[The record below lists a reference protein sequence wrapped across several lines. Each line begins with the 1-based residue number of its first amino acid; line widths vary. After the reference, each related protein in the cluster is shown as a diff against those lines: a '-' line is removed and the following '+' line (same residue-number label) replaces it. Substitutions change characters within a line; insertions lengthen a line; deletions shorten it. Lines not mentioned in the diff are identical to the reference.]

1 MRHRA
6 GGSRSQAGRVTR
18 PSLRPVAL
26 IAGAALLALL
36 LGVAVGAPWI
46 APHPPAA
53 QDLERRLEGPTA
65 GHPLGRDDLGRDVL
79 SRLVWGA
86 RISLPLGL
94 VVVIVCAGAGTLLG
108 AAAAYAGGAA
118 DLALSAAADLFLAF
132 PGILLAIAFVAA
144 RGPGVENLF
153 AALCLIGWV
162 GYARLARAEA
172 RRLIAQPFVE
182 SARSA
187 GLGGTA
193 IVMRHVMPNLLAPIL
208 VQAALGLGGVIM
220 AEAGLSF
227 LGLGVPPPSP
237 TWGGML
243 RDGTQNLLDAPRL
256 ALAPG
261 VAIFVTV
268 LAAQMLADG
277 LRPGTIGT
285 ERDSTPRA

>member
-1 MRHRA
+1 MKRA
-6 GGSRSQAGRVTR
+6 TH
-18 PSLRPVAL
+18 RPVPL
-26 IAGAALLALL
+26 IAGATLLTLL
-36 LGVAVGAPWI
+36 LGVAVCAPWI

-53 QDLERRLEGPTA
+53 QDLGRRLEGPTA

-79 SRLVWGA
+79 SRLLWGA
-86 RISLPLGL
+86 RTSLPLGL
-94 VVVIVCAGAGTLLG
+94 VVVLVCAGAGTLLG

-118 DLALSAAADLFLAF
+118 DLALGATADLLLAF

-172 RRLIAQPFVE
+172 RRLIAHPFVE

-187 GLGGTA
+187 GLGGAA
-193 IVMRHVMPNLLAPIL
+193 IVVRHVVPNLVAPIL

-227 LGLGVPPPSP
+227 LGLGVPPPAP

-261 VAIFVTV
+261 MAIFITV
-268 LAAQMLADG
+268 LAAQMLAEG
-277 LRPGTIGT
+277 LRLRVIGGET
-285 ERDSTPRA
+285 DSSPRA